1 METLLN
7 LLPTI
12 VFFFALFLSFNTLYE
27 AFRVA
32 IKPNPGT
39 SFIRFYAFIA
49 VLYWS
54 WLFYLLH

>member
-39 SFIRFYAFIA
+39 FYAFIA